1 MASDRDCQSDTR
13 YLSISD
19 IIDQMKKVKADD
31 EDMKKKFLK
40 PHYQPPGGWKE
51 GSFKSLRITKNVTFI
66 PRQNDRI
73 SRFHVLEPKW
83 DRHQF
88 LDHELEQVIQF
99 VLCSYLYDKNN
110 DMTDDIHLWM
120 DTNFF
125 PSSLYYHSLQAI
137 HRLPCGDSSGT
148 VIADFSREKNGRNLL
163 AGRWCPGTSKCI
175 YSIEYD

>member
-19 IIDQMKKVKADD
+19 IIDQIKKVKADD
-31 EDMKKKFLK
+31 EEMKKKTMK

-51 GSFKSLRITKNVTFI
+51 GSFKSLRITKRVTFV

-88 LDHELEQVIQF
+88 LDHELEQVI
-99 VLCSYLYDKNN
+99 
-110 DMTDDIHLWM
+110 
-120 DTNFF
+120 
-125 PSSLYYHSLQAI
+125 
-137 HRLPCGDSSGT
+137 
-148 VIADFSREKNGRNLL
+148 
-163 AGRWCPGTSKCI
+163 
-175 YSIEYD
+175 